1 MTDYARYQRAGRW
14 NDAARNALWWSLY
27 FVLAVCMQLHF
38 PGIDALLPGLLI
50 SLQEKRWRQTV
61 WIALICVLIQEGT
74 GTLAFG
80 ATILWYG
87 GLILLFQGGRWF
99 FVTNSLFFV
108 VLLSGALGLFNIVV
122 LLSLTTLQKLAFPLE
137 RVLEQSLA
145 QALIIPPLWG
155 IAILTRKKV
164 FRHAEN
170 GV

>member
-1 MTDYARYQRAGRW
+1 MTEYARSQRAGRW
-14 NDAARNALWWSLY
+14 SDAARNVLWWSLY
-27 FVLAVCMQLHF
+27 CVLAVWMQLHF

-50 SLQEKRWRQTV
+50 SLQEKRWRQTI
-61 WIALICVLIQEGT
+61 WIALTCVLIQEGT

-87 GLILLFQGGRWF
+87 GLILLFHGGRWF

-108 VLLSGALGLFNIVV
+108 VLLSGALGLFNVVV
-122 LLSLTTLQKLAFPLE
+122 LLSLTTLQKLAFPFDL
-137 RVLEQSLA
+137 VLEQSLA

-155 IAILTRKKV
+155 IAMLTRKKV

>member
-1 MTDYARYQRAGRW
+1 MTESAQYQRPDRW
-14 NDAARNALWWSLY
+14 RDTARNNLWLVAS
-27 FVLAVCMQLHF
+27 FVPAICVQLHF

-50 SLQEKRWRQTV
+50 SLQEKRWKQTV
-61 WIALICVLIQEGT
+61 WIALCCILIQEGT
-74 GTLAFG
+74 GSLAFG

-87 GLILLFQGGRWF
+87 GLLLLFLGGRWF

-155 IAILTRKKV
+155 LAMLTRKKV
-164 FRHAEN
+164 FRHAES